1 MHLDV
6 IKFGIKTKYKI
17 TDAIIQ
23 QMYNIQKLN
32 YKLEHPKIQFKD
44 LDAYKVDLK
53 KNLKRDE
60 FKLYVVSGNN
70 VIYGFLDGVIVSA
83 TKANNFFV
91 SSVHIKERDHFVV
104 DDFAKAVL
112 LDLAKNEFV
121 GKIKFNH
128 TPHEHPIF
136 NGIIRRVTSLD
147 HENSMFKFTHEIF
160 SKDRDIPDRS
170 LVHINRIKKEI
181 PHKPR

>member
-6 IKFGIKTKYKI
+6 TKFGIKTKYMI

-23 QMYNIQKLN
+23 QMYNIQKSN
-32 YKLEHPKIQFKD
+32 YKLEHPKIKFKD
-44 LDAYKVDLK
+44 LDAYKKDLE

-60 FKLYVVSGNN
+60 FRLYVVSGNN
-70 VIYGFLDGVIVSA
+70 VVYGFLDGVIVSA

-91 SSVHIKERDHFVV
+91 SSVHIREKDNFVV
-104 DDFAKAVL
+104 DDFAKEVL
-112 LDLAKNEFV
+112 LDLAKKEFV
-121 GKIKFNH
+121 YKIRFNH

-160 SKDRDIPDRS
+160 SKEKDIPDRS
-170 LVHINRIKKEI
+170 LVHINKVKRLSTKVL
-181 PHKPR
+181 